1 MYIHTYVHTYLHI
14 VTHTHIL
21 HTTIYIRTRPRLRE
35 ELFAHHT
42 PIIQSQPIAT
52 KYPTLPSS
60 TSKVDTRLNQTLAYT
75 YYKKNGITNT
85 YVRNY

>member
-1 MYIHTYVHTYLHI
+1 
-14 VTHTHIL
+14 
-21 HTTIYIRTRPRLRE
+21 LRE

-60 TSKVDTRLNQTLAYT
+60 TSKVDTRLNQT
-75 YYKKNGITNT
+75 
-85 YVRNY
+85 